1 MVGQVLLY
9 LVETLI
15 ELVVWVVDE
24 ANGICEPW
32 IGNRVEEMK
41 DVGRFRMTLSKSVEV
56 VHVTVPF
63 SYVLVPSK
71 VSTWTIV
78 PQVS

>member
-24 ANGICEPW
+24 ADCIGEPW
-32 IGNRVEEMK
+32 ISNRVEEMK
-41 DVGRFRMTLSKSVEV
+41 DVGRFRMTLSKSV
-56 VHVTVPF
+56 
-63 SYVLVPSK
+63 
-71 VSTWTIV
+71 
-78 PQVS
+78 